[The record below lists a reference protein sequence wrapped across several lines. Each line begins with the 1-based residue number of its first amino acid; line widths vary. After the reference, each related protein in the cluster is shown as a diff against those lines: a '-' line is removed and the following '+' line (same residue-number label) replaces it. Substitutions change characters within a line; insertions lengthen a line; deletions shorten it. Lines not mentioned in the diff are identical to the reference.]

1 MRKNNRKIKK
11 EEVLLLIEKRLSSA
25 LDWLDI
31 LLLETAEDNTKI
43 LANKTITQLEEA
55 FDYVASLIDNTDLN
69 NTPDDDPQMEL
80 DFNEPD
86 YKVISRKSSWGE
98 DADDDQ

>member
-11 EEVLLLIEKRLSSA
+11 EEVLLLIEKRLASA

-31 LLLETAEDNTKI
+31 ILLETLEDNTKI

-69 NTPDDDPQMEL
+69 STPDDDPQMEL

-86 YKVISRKSSWGE
+86 YKAISRKSSWGE
-98 DADDDQ
+98 DADDEG